1 MDGYLVT
8 GDKMKKIIATS
19 LMALTLG
26 AAAASAEVAVGL
38 GYAISPMDDISTPGA
53 NIRVPIDFDFGL
65 RIEPEIGISSS
76 SEETTNN
83 AGVTTKTEEDR
94 IVVAVGGYYN
104 LWKVK
109 EVNMFAGGRLYMTKG
124 SSDITTPAGTT
135 GRDIDGYGARALFGA
150 EYFFVQNI
158 SFTAQA
164 GLEYMKESVGNDDTK
179 KTGTVGELV
188 LRYFFY

>member
-1 MDGYLVT
+1 MDRSLVT
-8 GDKMKKIIATS
+8 GDKMKKILATS

-26 AAAASAEVAVGL
+26 AATASAEIAVGL

-76 SEETTNN
+76 SEEPVDDPNR
-83 AGVTTKTEEDR
+83 KYEIDR

-124 SSDITTPAGTT
+124 NYDVTNRTT
-135 GRDIDGYGARALFGA
+135 GVTQSNDIDGYGARALFGA

-164 GLEYMKESVGNDDTK
+164 GLEYMKESIGNNDTK

-188 LRYFFY
+188 LRYFF

>member
-1 MDGYLVT
+1 MDGYFVT

-38 GYAISPMDDISTPGA
+38 GYAVSPTDDITTPGA

-65 RIEPEIGISSS
+65 RIEPEIGVGTS
-76 SEETTNN
+76 SEEVGNQKIEQDT
-83 AGVTTKTEEDR
+83 VT
-94 IVVAVGGYYN
+94 VAVGGYYN

-109 EVNMFAGGRLYMTKG
+109 EVNMFAGGRLAVTKG
-124 SSDITTPAGTT
+124 SYDVTNRTT
-135 GRDIDGYGARALFGA
+135 GVTQSNDIDVYGLRALFGA
-150 EYFFVQNI
+150 EYFFVENM

-164 GLEYMKESVGNDDTK
+164 GLEYLDQSIGNDDTK
-179 KTGTVGELV
+179 KAGTVGELV
-188 LRYFFY
+188 LRFFF

>member
-8 GDKMKKIIATS
+8 GDNMKKIIATS

-38 GYAISPMDDISTPGA
+38 GYAISPNDVISTPGA

-65 RIEPEIGISSS
+65 RIEPEIGISSIT
-76 SEETTNN
+76 EE
-83 AGVTTKTEEDR
+83 AGNQKTEEDR

-124 SSDITTPAGTT
+124 SSDQTVNGVTT

-188 LRYFFY
+188 LRYFF